1 MYLCILSIFTSLT
14 TNLWL
19 REYLLLIFSSYFVPL
34 CYQKLLDGC
43 FSKSSLHLSP
53 SGFSDLV
60 KCRVWV
66 VGLEE
71 SLGLS
76 SSNKL
81 SVMLLLLICCY
92 ILSSKTQ
99 ASPPETPTSTKSF
112 RRQISGSCS
121 FFLSCLYQSRLLCCI
136 NKRLQNLSDL
146 EPWSTVMTS
155 NSKFPVSF
163 WTKTHGS

>member
-1 MYLCILSIFTSLT
+1 MYLCILSIFTSIT

-146 EPWSTVMTS
+146 
-155 NSKFPVSF
+155 
-163 WTKTHGS
+163 